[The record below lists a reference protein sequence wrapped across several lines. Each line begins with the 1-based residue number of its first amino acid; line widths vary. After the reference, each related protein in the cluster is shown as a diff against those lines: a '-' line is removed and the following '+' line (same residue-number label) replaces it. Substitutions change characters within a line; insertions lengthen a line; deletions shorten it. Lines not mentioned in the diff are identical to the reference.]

1 MPNMSILGVEESAYG
16 LFLSNPKFALQ
27 PFPHYKL
34 SSNTMGS
41 KKSGK
46 VPGVMSSNKHAKLPE
61 AMSKNKMGKLPDTTS
76 AGAEWLSKLPQR
88 KGPLKTTDDF
98 SVGMVPRR
106 KEIPYYR
113 TFQRVTPF
121 YTTNYSYPP
130 VPAVPSQPVN
140 PVPAYTQPSV
150 APPSSSSSAT
160 EKYHPLDAMS
170 RKYPKPQN
178 EATVE
183 EMLAREPLPWSLN
196 HWRKSTREPRVP
208 PPPSKEEQ
216 AKAFKDAKQK
226 LLHAQADLQKRRVK
240 RK

>member
-46 VPGVMSSNKHAKLPE
+46 VPGVMSS
-61 AMSKNKMGKLPDTTS
+61 
-76 AGAEWLSKLPQR
+76 EWLSKLPQR